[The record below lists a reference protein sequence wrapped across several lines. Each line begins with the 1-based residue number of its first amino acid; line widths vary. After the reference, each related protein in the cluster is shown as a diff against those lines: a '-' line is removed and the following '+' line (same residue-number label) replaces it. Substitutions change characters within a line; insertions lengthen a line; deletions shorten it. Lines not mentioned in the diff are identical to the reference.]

1 MPFIAP
7 EIIIQAKE
15 MDLLT
20 YLRNYEPYE
29 LVKLTGNTYTTRTH
43 DSLKISNGKWMWWSR
58 GIGGRNALDYL
69 IKVRD
74 MNFIEAVETITGHTA
89 ITAPVYEKPE
99 PRNKD
104 RPLLLPEK
112 SESTDKITEYLFG
125 RGIDLEIINYCIS
138 KDLIF
143 ESLPYHNVV
152 FLGYD
157 EENKARY
164 AAYRSTNRHKIL
176 GDCTGSKKEYS
187 FRLDGGNT
195 DTVHIFECAI
205 DLLSYATLA
214 KMNGQNWKELSLVSL
229 SGVYSP
235 SRNIED
241 SKVPVALKKYLE
253 NNTAVRKIAIHFDND
268 KAGRTAAY
276 ALKTI
281 LPSKYEIVDEP
292 PKAGKDFNDFLCIQ
306 MGIPIK
312 KNYERTKER

>member
-29 LVKLTGNTYTTRTH
+29 LVRLTGNTYTTRTH

-69 IKVRD
+69 IKVRE
-74 MNFIEAVETITGHTA
+74 MNFLEAVETIVENTA
-89 ITAPVYEKPE
+89 ISAPIYEKPE
-99 PRNKD
+99 PKSKD

-112 SESTDKITEYLFG
+112 SESTDKITKYLFE
-125 RGIDLEIINYCIS
+125 RGIDIEIINYCIS
-138 KDLIF
+138 KGYIF

-152 FLGYD
+152 FVGYD
-157 EENKARY
+157 EKNKARY
-164 AAYRSTNRHKIL
+164 AAYRSTNKHKIL
-176 GDCTGSKKEYS
+176 GDCSGSKKEYS
-187 FRLDGGNT
+187 FRLGSGNT
-195 DTVHIFECAI
+195 DTVHLFECAI

-214 KMNGQNWKELSLVSL
+214 KLSGQNWKELSLVSL

-235 SRNIED
+235 SKKIED

-253 NNTAVRKIAIHFDND
+253 ENSKTEKIAIHFDND
-268 KAGRTAAY
+268 KAGRTAAL
-276 ALKTI
+276 ALKTV

-292 PKAGKDFNDFLCIQ
+292 PDMGKDFNDFLCIQ

-312 KNYERTKER
+312 KNYERTDER